1 MVLGGLGR
9 ISGTVV
15 AAVVVTV
22 MMEALRFL
30 DESINLGFIE
40 LKGIPGMRMVI
51 FSIILILVVILRREG
66 LLTRLKGREASYAE
80 N

>member
-1 MVLGGLGR
+1 
-9 ISGTVV
+9 
-15 AAVVVTV
+15 

-30 DESINLGFIE
+30 DESINLVSSE